1 MLVLRLFE
9 FIFAISF
16 LYFVLAELIL
26 PLIRGTALFPM
37 FRKEAHLEDELR
49 DAKQRRH
56 EEDLK
61 TQIKN
66 EEKSEHHH

>member
-1 MLVLRLFE
+1 MLILRLFE
-9 FIFAISF
+9 FVFAISF
-16 LYFVLAELIL
+16 LYFALSELIL

-37 FRKEAHLEDELR
+37 FRKEAHLEDQLR

-66 EEKSEHHH
+66 EEKNEHPH